1 MGRADGTGRRRRAIA
16 LAGAAVAAEAVALKL
31 QSGRLAGRVVV
42 RCRAGHLFTTIWI
55 PGVSFTS
62 ARLVW
67 WRVQWCPVGRHLTV
81 VQPVREERLTASEQE
96 AAHRVRDIPVP

>member
-1 MGRADGTGRRRRAIA
+1 VGRPSQRRRRFAIA
-16 LAGAAVAAEAVALKL
+16 VGCAAVAAEAVALRV

-55 PGVSFTS
+55 PGVSIKS

-67 WRVQWCPVGRHLTV
+67 WRVQWCPVGRHVTLV
-81 VQPVREERLTASEQE
+81 RPVREERLAQHRLD
-96 AAHRVRDIPVP
+96 AAHAVRDLPVP